1 VTECIQLKVHI
12 GGHGMPDI
20 FNISLSGAPPSDLE
34 HQPPTQNLI
43 EKAGLGELFACD
55 IPY

>member
-1 VTECIQLKVHI
+1 VDMGSL
-12 GGHGMPDI
+12 I
-20 FNISLSGAPPSDLE
+20 FNISLSGAPPSALQ

-55 IPY
+55 VSRKK